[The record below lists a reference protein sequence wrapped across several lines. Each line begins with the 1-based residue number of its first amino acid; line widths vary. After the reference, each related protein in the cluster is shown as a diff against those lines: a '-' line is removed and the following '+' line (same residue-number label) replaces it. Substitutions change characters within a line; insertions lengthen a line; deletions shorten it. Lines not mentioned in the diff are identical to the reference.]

1 MKLYLVRHGEAP
13 KGGSAGSSDAVRPLT
28 DRGEED
34 VAAMGKFLN
43 RADGG
48 VRRILASPLAR
59 AQKTGEILASF
70 LGDGVRV
77 KPTDN
82 LAPGF
87 RSRPLL
93 DEIAGLAEEPSI
105 VLVGHQPDLSILLSS
120 LIGGGSPGAIGFS
133 PGAAAAVE
141 YDPGSRVGKATLVW
155 FLSPETAR
163 RFNSI

>member
-1 MKLYLVRHGEAP
+1 VKLYIVRHGEAP
-13 KGGSAGSSDAVRPLT
+13 KGASAGSPDATRPLT
-28 DRGEED
+28 NRGEED
-34 VAAMGKFLN
+34 VAAMGKFLG
-43 RADGG
+43 RVDGR
-48 VRRILASPLAR
+48 VRQILASPLAR

-70 LGDGVRV
+70 LGDGVQL
-77 KPTDN
+77 KQTDN

-93 DEIAGLAEEPSI
+93 DEISGLSAEPSI

-120 LIGGGSPGAIGFS
+120 LIGGGTPGSIGFV

-141 YDPGSRVGKATLVW
+141 YDPGSRVGKSTLLW

-163 RFNSI
+163 RIDSQ